1 MINANLSQYLD
12 NGWYTDCELYYKGY
26 IYFCE
31 GYYENIEIPKDFHFT
46 IYKYPVYIVEEIYY
60 KRVDPKAIDELVY
73 DEYASD
79 EYEMKE
85 KFLQAK
91 IFEGKSFWE
100 VEKELAWYEAYGLE

>member
-12 NGWYTDCELYYKGY
+12 NGWYNECELYYKGY
-26 IYFCE
+26 IYFCQ
-31 GYYENIEIPKDFHFT
+31 GTNNHVSDPNLHFHF
-46 IYKYPVYIVEEIYY
+46 IVYKYKVEIVEEVYY
-60 KRVDPKAIDELVY
+60 KRLEPYDNDIDVY

-85 KFLQAK
+85 RFLQAK

-100 VEKELAWYEAYGLE
+100 VEKELAWYEEY

>member
-12 NGWYTDCELYYKGY
+12 NGWYTECELYLNGY
-26 IYFCE
+26 TYFCQGTYNDNRE
-31 GYYENIEIPKDFHFT
+31 KNKRFKFYVEK
-46 IYKYPVYIVEEIYY
+46 YKVKIVEDVYY
-60 KRVDPKAIDELVY
+60 KRIDENVELIY
-73 DEYASD
+73 EEYARD